1 MGTKN
6 EHIGSS
12 FDEFLLEEGIHEEV
26 TSHAVK
32 RVIAWQ
38 LAEAMKVQKISKA
51 EMARRMKTSRT
62 QVARFLDPENDSVQ
76 LATIQRAA
84 AILGK
89 RLIIT
94 LDDLPRSARISGD
107 A

>member
-1 MGTKN
+1 
-6 EHIGSS
+6 
-12 FDEFLLEEGIHEEV
+12 
-26 TSHAVK
+26 
-32 RVIAWQ
+32 
-38 LAEAMKVQKISKA
+38 MKVQKISKA